1 MHVLAKYKVTTCM
14 LKIKKQCLTIFN
26 NKDVRKIYLYLI
38 LIGNTV
44 SGTALKSNMC
54 GSGASDKI
62 VTSTGQYMTLRFTSD
77 AVNQSVGFEAAYFS
91 ATDLCKLFV
100 SLFFILN
107 LK

>member
-1 MHVLAKYKVTTCM
+1 MYVLAKYKVTTCM
-14 LKIKKQCLTIFN
+14 LKIKKQCLTIFS

-44 SGTALKSNMC
+44 SGTALKSNIC